1 MGKIYQWYDVMA
13 DIAIKKKN
21 EVYITVHTD
30 PSIAQELVD
39 HFSFDAPGAKFHPLF
54 RNKIWDGKIRLFSMF
69 TKELYAG
76 LISYLEHFAEV
87 NNYKIDYEQ
96 YHIQADAA
104 NPEIIKEFV
113 ESLNLSLPEGAAIR
127 DYQLD
132 AIYKAVLNAR
142 SLLLS
147 PTGSGK
153 SLIIYCLLR
162 WNEEF
167 GRRQLILVP
176 TTSLVEQMYAD
187 FESYS
192 KNNGWKVSENCSRI
206 YAGHSKENLLPIVI
220 STWQSIYELPKKFFE
235 GYQVVY
241 GDEAHTFKAK
251 SLTGI
256 MHKLVNT
263 PYRIGT
269 TGTLD
274 GSKTH
279 KLVLEGL
286 FGPVYKV
293 TTTKQLMDNDQLAEL
308 KIFGLVLQYPDDVK
322 KACKDNK
329 YPDEMSFLCGYE
341 PRNKFIRNLALSQ
354 TGNSLVLF
362 QYVEKH
368 GQILF
373 DMIKAKAGDRKVFF
387 VFGGTETVDREDIR
401 RITEQESDAIIVA
414 SYGTFSTGINIR
426 NLHNIIFASPTKS
439 RIRNLQSVGRGLR
452 KGDAKTHCN
461 LYDIGDDLT
470 WKARKNYTLL
480 HMIER
485 IKTYNDEHF
494 DYNLVKVPLNVL

>member
-1 MGKIYQWYDVMA
+1 MA
-13 DIAIKKKN
+13 DILIKKKN
-21 EVYITVHTD
+21 NVYLTVQSD
-30 PSIAQELVD
+30 PSIGQELVD
-39 HFSFDAPGAKFHPLF
+39 HFSFDAPGAKFHPLY
-54 RNKIWDGKIRLFSMF
+54 RNKLWDGKIRLFSMF
-69 TKELYAG
+69 TKELYVG
-76 LISYLEHFAEV
+76 LKSYLEHFAEV
-87 NNYKIDYEQ
+87 NQYTIDYSE
-96 YHIQADAA
+96 YIETADAVTLDV
-104 NPEIIKEFV
+104 IKDFV
-113 ESLNLSLPEGAAIR
+113 NELKLSLPGGESIR

-132 AIYKAVLNAR
+132 AVYRAITDGR
-142 SLLLS
+142 RLLLS

-162 WNEEF
+162 WNEKF
-167 GRRQLILVP
+167 KRRQLILVP

-187 FESYS
+187 FQSYS
-192 KNNGWKVSENCSRI
+192 QNNGWKVSENCSRI
-206 YAGHSKENLLPIVI
+206 YSGHSKENLLPIVI

-235 GYQVVY
+235 VYQVVY

-256 MHKLVNT
+256 MHKMVNT

-274 GSKTH
+274 GTKTH

-286 FGPVYKV
+286 FGSVYKV
-293 TTTKQLMDNDQLAEL
+293 TSTKQLMDNDQLAEL

-329 YPDEMSFLCGYE
+329 YPDEMDFLCGYE
-341 PRNKFIRNLALSQ
+341 PRNKFIRNLALNQ
-354 TGNSLVLF
+354 KGNSLVLF

-368 GQILF
+368 GAILF
-373 DMIKAKAGDRKVFF
+373 DLIKAKAGDRKVFF
-387 VFGGTETVDREDIR
+387 VFGGTETADREDIR
-401 RITEQESDAIIVA
+401 RITEQENDAIIVA

-439 RIRNLQSVGRGLR
+439 RIRNL
-452 KGDAKTHCN
+452 
-461 LYDIGDDLT
+461 YDIGDDLT

-494 DYNLVKVPLNVL
+494 DYKLVKVPL

>member
-1 MGKIYQWYDVMA
+1 MA
-13 DIAIKKKN
+13 DIQIKKKN
-21 EVYITVHTD
+21 NVYLTVQSD

-69 TKELYAG
+69 TKELYVG
-76 LISYLEHFAEV
+76 LKTYLEHFAEV
-87 NNYKIDYEQ
+87 NQYTIDYSEYIEQ
-96 YHIQADAA
+96 SDSITI
-104 NPEIIKEFV
+104 ELLKEFIN
-113 ESLNLSLPEGAAIR
+113 ELNLSLPGGESIR

-132 AIYKAVLNAR
+132 AVYRAITDGR
-142 SLLLS
+142 RLLLS

-162 WNEEF
+162 WNERL
-167 GRRQLILVP
+167 GRRQIILVP
-176 TTSLVEQMYAD
+176 TTSLVEQMYTD
-187 FESYS
+187 FQSYS
-192 KNNGWKVSENCSRI
+192 QNNGWKVSENCSRI

-220 STWQSIYELPKKFFE
+220 STWQSVYELPKKFFE
-235 GYQVVY
+235 NYQVVY

-256 MHKLVNT
+256 MHKMVNT

-274 GSKTH
+274 GTKTH
-279 KLVLEGL
+279 RLVLEGL
-286 FGPVYKV
+286 FGSVYKV
-293 TTTKQLMDNDQLAEL
+293 TSTKQLMDNDQLAEL
-308 KIFGLVLQYPDDVK
+308 RIFGLILQYTDDVK
-322 KACKDNK
+322 KACKNNK
-329 YPDEMSFLCGYE
+329 YPDEMDFLCGYE
-341 PRNKFIRNLALSQ
+341 PRNKFIRNLALKQ

-387 VFGGTETVDREDIR
+387 VFGGTETADREDIR
-401 RITEQESDAIIVA
+401 RITELENDAIIVA

-439 RIRNLQSVGRGLR
+439 KIRNLQSVGRGLR
-452 KGDAKTHCN
+452 KGDAKTSCN

-494 DYNLVKVPLNVL
+494 EYQLIKVPLNVL

>member
-1 MGKIYQWYDVMA
+1 MA

-21 EVYITVHTD
+21 NVYLTVQSD

-54 RNKIWDGKIRLFSMF
+54 RNKLWDGKIRLFSMF
-69 TKELYAG
+69 TKELYVG
-76 LISYLEHFAEV
+76 LKTYLEHFAEV
-87 NNYKIDYEQ
+87 NNYTIDYSEYIETADTVTVEQ
-96 YHIQADAA
+96 L
-104 NPEIIKEFV
+104 KEFIN
-113 ESLNLSLPEGAAIR
+113 ELNLSLSGGESIR

-132 AIYKAVLNAR
+132 AVYR
-142 SLLLS
+142 SITDGRRLLLS

-162 WNEEF
+162 WNEKF

-187 FESYS
+187 FQSYS
-192 KNNGWKVSENCSRI
+192 QNNGWKVSESCSRI
-206 YAGHSKENLLPIVI
+206 YSGHSKEDLLPIVI

-235 GYQVVY
+235 NYQVVY

-256 MHKLVNT
+256 MHKMVNT

-274 GSKTH
+274 GTKTH

-286 FGPVYKV
+286 FGSVYKV
-293 TTTKQLMDNDQLAEL
+293 TSTKQLMDNDQLAEL

-329 YPDEMSFLCGYE
+329 YPDEMDFLCGYE
-341 PRNKFIRNLALSQ
+341 PRNKFIRNLALKQ
-354 TGNSLVLF
+354 TDNSLVLF

-387 VFGGTETVDREDIR
+387 VFGGTETADREDIR
-401 RITEQESDAIIVA
+401 RITELESDAIIVA

-439 RIRNLQSVGRGLR
+439 KIRNLQSVGRGLR
-452 KGDAKTHCN
+452 KGDAKTYCN

-494 DYNLVKVPLNVL
+494 DYKLVKVPL